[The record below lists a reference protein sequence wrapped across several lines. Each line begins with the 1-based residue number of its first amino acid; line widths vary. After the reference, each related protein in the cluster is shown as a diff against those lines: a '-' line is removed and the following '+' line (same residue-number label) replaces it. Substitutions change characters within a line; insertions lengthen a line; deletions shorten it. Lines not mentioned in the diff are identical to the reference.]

1 MDNSIQNPSVL
12 YNICNLWSSFAV
24 LLPWSL
30 PWDMSWF
37 WWQIWF
43 CTTQYCPH
51 VLVFSLNFSLL
62 LQLQLQVLSKKCLL
76 HPPTT
81 NPLLFFT
88 HIWIWNQYYSRVES
102 RHEKITRLFSMASLQ
117 SNYKNI
123 YFWFPGFRAWVG
135 RRPRRLP
142 KKLILEQYLLRRA

>member
-76 HPPTT
+76 HQPPTH
-81 NPLLFFT
+81 PLLFLLLFEFET
-88 HIWIWNQYYSRVES
+88 NITLDMK
-102 RHEKITRLFSMASLQ
+102 KITTLFSLASLQ
-117 SNYKNI
+117 SNYTNI
-123 YFWFPGFRAWVG
+123 YFWFPGLRAWVG